1 MALYISVYLE
11 FFLFYSLQLNKSLE
25 EEEKKPDRHMFL
37 EQLIPVFMIL
47 FFIIW
52 IYIFITDGIP
62 EIKSIS
68 NEICSDEPQEVD

>member
-1 MALYISVYLE
+1 MALYISIYLE
-11 FFLFYSLQLNKSLE
+11 FFLFYFLQLNKSFV
-25 EEEKKPDRHMFL
+25 EEKKKPDQHMFL

-62 EIKSIS
+62 EIKSIA
-68 NEICSDEPQEVD
+68 NEICSDEP